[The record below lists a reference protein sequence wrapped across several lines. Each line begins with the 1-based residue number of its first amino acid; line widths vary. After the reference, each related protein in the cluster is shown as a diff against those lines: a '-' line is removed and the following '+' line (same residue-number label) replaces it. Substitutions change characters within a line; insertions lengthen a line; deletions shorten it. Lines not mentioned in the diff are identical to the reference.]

1 MSKTKVRD
9 LAASVRQRLLNEARQ
24 TNRPFSELAQYFA
37 MERFLYRL
45 SKSSYADKFVLKG
58 ALMLPVWKAPLARPT
73 MDIDVLGQIDNNIDV
88 VVDVIR
94 SICAQHVESDGIT
107 FDANSVEGEL
117 ITEDAD
123 YEGVRIKFRG
133 TLGTV
138 RISMQVDVGFG
149 DVVVPPATTV
159 VYPTI
164 LDLPKPHLLGYSME
178 STIAEKFEAM
188 VKLGMLNSRMKDFF
202 DIWFLAR
209 QFNFSGH
216 TLQKAVKATFST
228 RSTDIPSVPVAFMPD
243 FSGDPI
249 KDVQWKAFIRK
260 NRLLNIPKDFQKIV
274 EDVAA
279 FLGPIVEN
287 LASNR
292 PFKSSWKA
300 LGPWRP

>member
-88 VVDVIR
+88 IVDVIK
-94 SICAQHVESDGIT
+94 SICTQHVESDGIT

-133 TLGTV
+133 KLGTV

-249 KDVQWKAFIRK
+249 KDVQWKAFIRN

>member
-9 LAASVRQRLLNEARQ
+9 LAASVRQRLLNNARQ

-73 MDIDVLGQIDNNIDV
+73 MDIDVLGQIDNSIEV
-88 VVDVIR
+88 IVEVIR
-94 SICAQHVESDGIT
+94 SICAQRVESDGIT
-107 FDANSVEGEL
+107 FDANSVGGEL

-159 VYPTI
+159 IYPTI

-188 VKLGMLNSRMKDFF
+188 VKLGILNSRMKDFF

-228 RSTDIPSVPVAFMPD
+228 RSTDIPSVPVAFMPE
-243 FSGDPI
+243 FSREPI
-249 KDVQWKAFIRK
+249 KDAQWKAFIRK
-260 NRLLNIPKDFQKIV
+260 NRLLNIPKGFQEIIT
-274 EDVAA
+274 DITA
-279 FLGPIVEN
+279 FLGPIVKNLEN
-287 LASNR
+287 NR
-292 PFKSSWKA
+292 PSKSSWKA
-300 LGPWRP
+300 PGPWRP

>member
-1 MSKTKVRD
+1 MSKTKARD
-9 LAASVRQRLLNEARQ
+9 FAASVRQRLLNEARK

-73 MDIDVLGQIDNNIDV
+73 MNIDVLGQIDNNIEV
-88 VVDVIR
+88 IVDVIR

-107 FDANSVEGEL
+107 FDENSVEGEL

-133 TLGTV
+133 KLGTV

-149 DVVVPPATTV
+149 DVVVPPATPV

-260 NRLLNIPKDFQKIV
+260 NRLLNIPKGFQKIV

>member
-274 EDVAA
+274 EDVAT